1 MGNCNIVLELMF
13 VILIA
18 ICFVIYREFSQKK
31 YKQNMS
37 ELLAE
42 VEQKNALL
50 KRLSITDKLTGLNN
64 RIKIDEVLNSNLHM
78 FERYDNVFS
87 VILIDIDHF
96 KKVNDTYG
104 HPVGDEILKD
114 FAKILKTNARITDVV
129 GRWGGEEF
137 MIIASETDSFGATQ
151 FATTIKKSIN
161 EHEFPKVGKITASFG
176 LSQIS
181 IGDNIEDVVNRA
193 DLALYNAK
201 ESGRNRVVC
210 GL

>member
-1 MGNCNIVLELMF
+1 MT
-13 VILIA
+13 
-18 ICFVIYREFSQKK
+18 ICFGLYREFSQKK

-37 ELLAE
+37 ELLAQ

-64 RIKIDEVLNSNLHM
+64 RIKIDEVLSSNLHM

-114 FAKILKTNARITDVV
+114 FASILKKHARITDVV

-137 MIIASETDSFGATQ
+137 MIIASETDSVGATK
-151 FATTIKKSIN
+151 FATSIKKAIN
-161 EHEFPKVGKITASFG
+161 EYEFPKIGRVTASFG

-181 IGDNIEDVVNRA
+181 VGDSIEDVVNRA
-193 DLALYNAK
+193 DLALYSAK
-201 ESGRNRVVC
+201 ESGRNKVVC

>member
-1 MGNCNIVLELMF
+1 MGDCNVMLELLF
-13 VILIA
+13 VIFMT
-18 ICFVIYREFSQKK
+18 ICFIMYREFSQKK

-78 FERYDNVFS
+78 FERYENVFS

-104 HPVGDEILKD
+104 HPIGDEVLKD
-114 FAKILKTNARITDVV
+114 FAHILKENARITDVV

-137 MIIASETDSFGATQ
+137 MIIASETDSVGATK
-151 FATTIKKSIN
+151 FATTIKKAIN
-161 EHEFPKVGKITASFG
+161 EHEFPKAGKVTASFG

-181 IGDNIEDVVNRA
+181 VGDSVEDIVNRA

-201 ESGRNRVVC
+201 ENGRNRVVC

>member
-37 ELLAE
+37 ELLTE

-64 RIKIDEVLNSNLHM
+64 RIKIDEVLNSNLNM
-78 FERYDNVFS
+78 FERYGNVFS

-104 HPVGDEILKD
+104 HPAGDEILKD
-114 FAKILKTNARITDVV
+114 FAKILKKNARITDVV

-176 LSQIS
+176 LSQIN

>member
-1 MGNCNIVLELMF
+1 LGDCNVMLELLF
-13 VILIA
+13 VIFIVV
-18 ICFVIYREFSQKK
+18 CFVIYREFSQKK

-37 ELLAE
+37 ELLAQ

-64 RIKIDEVLNSNLHM
+64 RIKIDEV
-78 FERYDNVFS
+78 FS

-104 HPVGDEILKD
+104 HPVGDEVLKD
-114 FAKILKTNARITDVV
+114 FASILKKSARITDVV

-137 MIIASETDSFGATQ
+137 MIIASETDSVGATK

-176 LSQIS
+176 LTQIS
-181 IGDNIEDVVNRA
+181 IGDSLEEVVNRA

-201 ESGRNRVVC
+201 ETGRNRVVC